1 MLGGKENE
9 GSSKASVKSKSIKII
24 KVPKF
29 VSNKWLQYNN
39 KDIVGLFEQNNNE
52 ISTLYVQKDDTD
64 NVKKLTCNK
73 GSTVNTYILKQSKVS
88 LKPIKGL
95 TPSSSPSATTTTAT
109 TAPTNSNSKTSE
121 NVNQSKVKIN
131 LNNPVKENA
140 ERSKEIDYVVCADV
154 LTNCEHTYS
163 FLPTLDEDYS
173 LVLKERHYKTN
184 VKKNRFTIIET
195 RNEEHIDSSHTLF
208 KYYTSDDHAL
218 NASGAGSAMGG
229 AGSVPGAA
237 NTTNDAGVN
246 SANSAN
252 SANNANS
259 VSHLQAVSSTSS
271 RDNKLG
277 KSNKRTLQDSDGHFG
292 SSSASKQKAKQVKK
306 MHVFDL
312 DKAKISMF
320 KIFERE
326 GKKGVPFSVFA
337 KSFSIPSNYIKNI
350 LDEIAVKKKRVTDK
364 KPVYFLKD
372 CIG

>member
-1 MLGGKENE
+1 MLGGKEND
-9 GSSKASVKSKSIKII
+9 GSSKASMKCKNIKLI

-52 ISTLYVQKDDTD
+52 ITTLYVQKDDTD
-64 NVKKLTCNK
+64 NVKKLRCNK

-88 LKPIKGL
+88 LKPSNKGL
-95 TPSSSPSATTTTAT
+95 TASSSPSATTTT
-109 TAPTNSNSKTSE
+109 TAPTNSNSKTTSE

-140 ERSKEIDYVVCADV
+140 ERNKETDYVVCADV
-154 LTNCEHTYS
+154 LKNCEHTYS

-195 RNEEHIDSSHTLF
+195 RNEENIDSSHTLF
-208 KYYTSDDHAL
+208 KYYTSDDHLL
-218 NASGAGSAMGG
+218 NTPGAGTGMGG
-229 AGSVPGAA
+229 VAATVPGTAITA
-237 NTTNDAGVN
+237 NDSGLN
-246 SANSAN
+246 SANS
-252 SANNANS
+252 
-259 VSHLQAVSSTSS
+259 VTHLHGVSSTSS
-271 RDNKLG
+271 RDNRLG
-277 KSNKRTLQDSDGHFG
+277 KSNKRTLQDTDGHFG

-320 KIFERE
+320 KVFERE
-326 GKKGVPFSVFA
+326 GKKGVPFSIFA
-337 KSFSIPSNYIKNI
+337 KSFNIPSNYIKNI

>member
-1 MLGGKENE
+1 MLGGREND
-9 GSSKASVKSKSIKII
+9 GSSKASMKSKSIKLI

-52 ISTLYVQKDDTD
+52 ITTLYVQKDDTD
-64 NVKKLTCNK
+64 NVKKLRCNK
-73 GSTVNTYILKQSKVS
+73 ASTVSTYILKQSKVS
-88 LKPIKGL
+88 LNPSKGV
-95 TPSSSPSATTTTAT
+95 TPSSSPSATTFTTAH
-109 TAPTNSNSKTSE
+109 TNSNSRTSE
-121 NVNQSKVKIN
+121 NVSQSKVKIH
-131 LNNPVKENA
+131 LNNPAKENA
-140 ERSKEIDYVVCADV
+140 ERNKETDYVVCADV
-154 LTNCEHTYS
+154 LKNCEHTYS

-195 RNEEHIDSSHTLF
+195 RNEENIDSSHTLF
-208 KYYTSDDHAL
+208 KYYTSDENTL
-218 NASGAGSAMGG
+218 NVSGAGSAMGG
-229 AGSVPGAA
+229 GATVPGAG
-237 NTTNDAGVN
+237 NTTNDSGLN
-246 SANSAN
+246 SANSK
-252 SANNANS
+252 
-259 VSHLQAVSSTSS
+259 
-271 RDNKLG
+271 DNKLG
-277 KSNKRTLQDSDGHFG
+277 KSNKRTLQDTDGHFG

-337 KSFSIPSNYIKNI
+337 KSFNIPSNYLKNI